1 VTKRPKSNDDRIA
14 NSRLGGVVHTYQKY
28 NPQKFPS
35 PHQPPPDFVSPM
47 MEQMLQYGT
56 VRELTE
62 EEMARAVK
70 MDPAQFAKL
79 GPSIDKIKAILESRR
94 RTILETYETDTV
106 VVLATDAFQTAANAL
121 QPPQPLHDRY
131 REAVKHQQLYDL
143 ERIWYATGNDVGP
156 FARGL
161 VGVMEH
167 LANKYQIDELA
178 SKYYFVGREPLTI
191 EEALE
196 IKEMLDKIEELLE
209 QLEEARENA
218 QIAILD
224 MDELKE
230 FVPEQDTHSLEEM
243 QRTIENYVRE
253 MAEQQGIEFD
263 GKQFQLTPQAYRI
276 FQNQLLSR
284 LFSQLKESRTGRH
297 DGNVVGQ
304 GSVELQQTKEYEF
317 GDSVSQMDIPQTMI
331 NAMVR
336 QGSELPIQLKSED
349 IVVHR
354 TRNTPRCATSV
365 VMDMSGSMRY
375 DGQYIN
381 VKRMA
386 MAMDGL
392 IRSEYPGD
400 FLSFIE
406 MYSFAKLRKSG
417 EIATL
422 MPKPVTLFDP
432 VVRLRVDMA
441 DQNVSEH
448 MVHQHFTNMQHALRL
463 ARQSLAGKPTPNKQI
478 FVITDGLPTAHFDDS
493 ELFMLYPPHSATEQ
507 ATLRE
512 AKLCQQEGITINMFL
527 VPSWSQTE
535 ADIRFAYEI
544 AETTKG
550 RVIFTSGG
558 NLDRYVIWDYL
569 DRKREILG

>member
-1 VTKRPKSNDDRIA
+1 MTKRRKPEACRSTQ
-14 NSRLGGVVHTYQKY
+14 LGGVVHTYQKY
-28 NPQKFPS
+28 DPKNFPS
-35 PHQPPPDFVSPM
+35 PTQPPPDFVSPM
-47 MEQMLQYGT
+47 MEHMLQYGS
-56 VRELTE
+56 VRQLTE
-62 EEMARAVK
+62 EELARAVRLN
-70 MDPAQFAKL
+70 PEQFAKL
-79 GPSIDKIKAILESRR
+79 GPSLDRIRAILEERR
-94 RTILETYETDTV
+94 NRILETYETDTV
-106 VVLATDAFQTAANAL
+106 VELAKNVFHKAADQVKPSTML
-121 QPPQPLHDRY
+121 ESRY
-131 REAVKHQQLYDL
+131 QDAVKHQQLYDL
-143 ERIWYATGNDVGP
+143 ERIWYATGNDTGP

-161 VGVMEH
+161 VTVMQH

-178 SKYYFVGREPLTI
+178 AKYYFTGNEPLTI
-191 EEALE
+191 EQALE

-209 QLEEARENA
+209 QLEEARQNA

-224 MDELKE
+224 IDDLKE

-253 MAEQQGIEFD
+253 MAERQGVEHD
-263 GKQFQLTPQAYRI
+263 GREFQLTPQAYRV
-276 FQNQLLSR
+276 FQNQLLAK
-284 LFSQLKESRTGRH
+284 LFGQLKESRTGRH
-297 DGNVVGQ
+297 QGNVVGE
-304 GSVELQQTKEYEF
+304 GAVELQQTRPYEF
-317 GDSVSQMDIPQTMI
+317 GDSVTQMDIPQTMI

-336 QGSELPIQLKSED
+336 QGTELPIRLNADD
-349 IVVHR
+349 IVIHD

-386 MAMDGL
+386 LALDGL

-406 MYSFAKLRKSG
+406 MYTFAKARRSG

-422 MPKPVTLFDP
+422 MPKPVTLYDP

-441 DQNVSEH
+441 DENVSEH

-478 FVITDGLPTAHFDDS
+478 FVITDGLPTAHFEDS
-493 ELFMLYPPHSATEQ
+493 ELYMLYPPHTATEH

-512 AKLCQQEGITINMFL
+512 AKLCQNEGITINMFL
-527 VPSWSQTE
+527 VPSWSQSE
-535 ADIRFAYEI
+535 ADIRFAYQI
-544 AETTKG
+544 AESTQG

>member
-1 VTKRPKSNDDRIA
+1 
-14 NSRLGGVVHTYQKY
+14 
-28 NPQKFPS
+28 
-35 PHQPPPDFVSPM
+35 M
-47 MEQMLQYGT
+47 MEHMLQYGSM
-56 VRELTE
+56 RQLTE
-62 EEMARAVK
+62 EELARAVRL
-70 MDPAQFAKL
+70 DPSQFAKL
-79 GPSIDKIKAILESRR
+79 GPSIDRIQAMLEERR
-94 RTILETYETDTV
+94 QRILETWETDTV
-106 VVLATDAFQTAANAL
+106 QQLAANVFHEQAASL
-121 QPPQPLHDRY
+121 SPPKRLRERY
-131 REAVKHQQLYDL
+131 RQAVQQEQLYDL
-143 ERIWYATGNDVGP
+143 ERLWYAAGNDTGP

-161 VGVMEH
+161 VGVLQH
-167 LANKYQIDELA
+167 LGNKYQIDELA
-178 SKYYFVGREPLTI
+178 AKYYFTGDRPMTI
-191 EEALE
+191 EEALQ
-196 IKEMLDKIEELLE
+196 IKEMLDKIEELLQ
-209 QLEEARENA
+209 QLEEARETA
-218 QIAILD
+218 QIAVLD

-230 FVPEQDTHSLEEM
+230 LVPEQDMHSLEEM
-243 QRTIENYVRE
+243 QRMVENYVRE
-253 MAEQQGIEFD
+253 MAERQGVEFD
-263 GKQFQLTPQAYRI
+263 GRQFQLTPQAYRV
-276 FQNQLLSR
+276 FQNQLLAR
-284 LFSQLKESRTGRH
+284 LFGQLKESRTGRH
-297 DGNVVGQ
+297 QNNVTGE
-304 GSVELQQTKEYEF
+304 GAVELQQTKPWEF
-317 GDSVSQMDIPQTMI
+317 GDSITQMDIPQTMI

-336 QGSELPIQLKSED
+336 QGSQMPLRLRPED

-386 MAMDGL
+386 LALDGL

-406 MYSFAKLRKSG
+406 MYSFAKLRRAA

-441 DQNVSEH
+441 DDRVSEH

-463 ARQSLAGKPTPNKQI
+463 ARQSLAGKPTPNKQV
-478 FVITDGLPTAHFDDS
+478 FVITDGLPTAHFEDS
-493 ELFMLYPPHSATEQ
+493 ELYLLYPPHKATEQ

-512 AKLCQQEGITINMFL
+512 AKLCQSEGITINMFL
-527 VPSWSQTE
+527 VPSWSQSE

-544 AETTKG
+544 AESTKG

>member
-1 VTKRPKSNDDRIA
+1 MSKSKDQEPVPT
-14 NSRLGGVVHTYQKY
+14 SRLGGIVHTYQKY
-28 NPQKFPS
+28 NPQQFPS
-35 PHQPPPDFVSPM
+35 PTQPPPDFVSPM
-47 MEQMLQYGT
+47 MEHMLQYGS
-56 VRELTE
+56 VRNLTE
-62 EEMARAVK
+62 EELARAIRIT
-70 MDPAQFAKL
+70 PEQLAQL
-79 GPSIDKIKAILESRR
+79 GPSFDKIQAILEDKRQK
-94 RTILETYETDTV
+94 ILETYETDSV
-106 VVLATDAFQTAANAL
+106 RQLADSVFRENANRL
-121 QPPQPLHDRY
+121 KPPKSLKERY
-131 REAVKHQQLYDL
+131 RKAVQQAQLYDL
-143 ERIWYATGNDVGP
+143 ERLWYASGDDTSS

-161 VGVMEH
+161 VPVMQH
-167 LANKYQIDELA
+167 LANQYQVEELA
-178 SKYYFVGREPLTI
+178 ANYYFTGDQPLTI
-191 EEALE
+191 DEALE
-196 IKEMLDKIEELLE
+196 IKELLDKIEDLLE
-209 QLEEARENA
+209 QLQEARQNA

-243 QRTIENYVRE
+243 QRTIENYARE
-253 MAEQQGIEFD
+253 IAEQQGVEFD
-263 GKQFQLTPQAYRI
+263 GQQFQLTPQAYRV
-276 FQNQLLSR
+276 FQNQLLVK
-284 LFSQLKESRTGRH
+284 LFGQLKESRTGRH
-297 DGNVVGQ
+297 EGNVMGE
-304 GSVELQQTKEYEF
+304 GAVELQQTKPYEF
-317 GDSVSQMDIPQTMI
+317 GDSVTQMDLTQTMI

-336 QGSELPIQLKSED
+336 QGTQMPLSLKPED

-386 MAMDGL
+386 LALDGL

-406 MYSFAKLRKSG
+406 MYTFAKIHRCG
-417 EIATL
+417 EIAGL
-422 MPKPVTLFDP
+422 MPKPVTIHDP

-441 DQNVSEH
+441 DERVSEH

-478 FVITDGLPTAHFDDS
+478 FVITDGLPTAHFEDS
-493 ELFMLYPPHSATEQ
+493 ELYMLYPPHKATEQ

-512 AKLCQQEGITINMFL
+512 AKLCQDEGITINMFL
-527 VPSWSQTE
+527 VPSWSQSE

-544 AETTKG
+544 AESTKG